1 MNTKE
6 KIRKYVKIFLWVG
19 NLLVLAIPITQKLIG
34 KQGGRVKVVSEKENV
49 RKEEKVIEE
58 EPKPKVVSHDKKQ
71 KKHQIRTRQTRIAK
85 KREKPI
91 NPIIFWFWSQIACI
105 TTTVTPNSSSKS
117 PQNFIIFTQGVYPFF
132 RSCSENFLKVVL
144 FCFA

>member
-49 RKEEKVIEE
+49 RKY
-58 EPKPKVVSHDKKQ
+58 
-71 KKHQIRTRQTRIAK
+71 
-85 KREKPI
+85 
-91 NPIIFWFWSQIACI
+91 I
-105 TTTVTPNSSSKS
+105 TDFGN
-117 PQNFIIFTQGVYPFF
+117 
-132 RSCSENFLKVVL
+132 NFLK
-144 FCFA
+144 

>member
-85 KREKPI
+85 KITLSVPLL
-91 NPIIFWFWSQIACI
+91 I
-105 TTTVTPNSSSKS
+105 TTSIVFLAMKWVFSQRRKRRQPENDNTNRQGGGHNHTCGVTPTPS
-117 PQNFIIFTQGVYPFF
+117 
-132 RSCSENFLKVVL
+132 
-144 FCFA
+144 